1 MLVIGVFSEF
11 FFAALLYRRELG
23 FVLVWVLGYCSLRG
37 CICFCMSWL
46 DWPLGVCVPMGLSVF

>member
-23 FVLVWVLGYCSLRG
+23 FVLVWVLGYCSLRR
-37 CICFCMSWL
+37 CIFF
-46 DWPLGVCVPMGLSVF
+46 V